1 MSTVNTA
8 LVIGAGI
15 GGLCSALAL
24 RRAGI
29 TCDII
34 EATPEMTVF
43 GVGIIQPSNALR
55 ALDRLGVA
63 EACLSA
69 GGGFPGWRLYDRSGA
84 MFAEVPNRNVAGPGM
99 PAVNGLPRQS
109 LHQILSDAA
118 AAEGSV
124 VRYGVTAN
132 AFEEVGDAVRVRFD
146 EGSTA
151 DYDLIVGADGCYS
164 KTRDALFGDEAH
176 PTFTGQGVWR
186 CNFARPA
193 DMEWGGVYYGSKS
206 KVGLVPMGP
215 TTMYMFVVTAEPD
228 NRRYEEA
235 ELVPTLRATLED
247 YQGLVATLR
256 DQLTPSSHIVY
267 KPMETLLLPP
277 PWSRGRTV
285 LIGDAV
291 HATTPH
297 LAQGASLAIEDA
309 VVLGDCLAEDRPLRE
324 ALDTFATRRFPRAKL
339 VVESSVQLGRW
350 ELAEWS
356 GTPDPSA
363 SFGGLFHEAT
373 EAMMQPA

>member
-1 MSTVNTA
+1 MSTVKTA

-15 GGLCSALAL
+15 GGLCAALAL

-29 TCDII
+29 ACDIV

-63 EACLSA
+63 TACLAA
-69 GGGFPGWRLYDRSGA
+69 GGGFPGWRLYDRSGD
-84 MFAEVPNRNVAGPGM
+84 MFAEVPNRNVAGPDM
-99 PAVNGLPRQS
+99 PPVNGLPRQA
-109 LHQILSDAA
+109 LHHILSDAA
-118 AAEGSV
+118 AAEGTI
-124 VRYGVTAN
+124 VRYGVTAS
-132 AFEEVGDAVRVRFD
+132 AFEDVADGVRVRFD
-146 EGSTA
+146 DGTTA
-151 DYDLIVGADGCYS
+151 DYELIVGADGCYS
-164 KTRDALFGDEAH
+164 KTRDALFGDAAK

-193 DMEWGGVYYGSKS
+193 DMEWGGVYYGTQS

-228 NRRYEEA
+228 NRRYEDA
-235 ELVPTLRATLED
+235 ELVPKLRDTLED
-247 YQGLVATLR
+247 YLGLVGTLR
-256 DQLTPSSHIVY
+256 DQLTPSSPVVY
-267 KPMETLLLPP
+267 KPMETLLLAP
-277 PWSRGRTV
+277 PWGRGRTV

-297 LAQGASLAIEDA
+297 LAQGASLAVEDA
-309 VVLGDCLAEDRPLRE
+309 VVLADCLAFDGPLQE
-324 ALDTFATRRFPRAKL
+324 ALDAFTTRRFPRAKL

-356 GTPDPSA
+356 GTPDASA

>member
-1 MSTVNTA
+1 MTTVRTS

-15 GGLCSALAL
+15 GGLCAAVAL

-29 TCDII
+29 ACDII

-63 EACLSA
+63 TACLAA

-84 MFAEVPNRNVAGPGM
+84 MFAEVPNRNVAAPGM
-99 PAVNGLPRQS
+99 PPVNGLPRQA

-118 AAEGSV
+118 AAQGSI
-124 VRYGVTAN
+124 VRYGVTAS
-132 AFEEVGDAVRVRFD
+132 AFEDLADGVRVRFD
-146 EGSTA
+146 DGTTA

-164 KTRDALFGDEAH
+164 KTRSALFGEEAR
-176 PTFTGQGVWR
+176 PAFTGQGVWR

-193 DMEWGGVYYGSKS
+193 DMEWGGVYYGSQS

-235 ELVPTLRATLED
+235 ELVPVLRASLAD
-247 YQGLVATLR
+247 YHGLVGTLR
-256 DQLTPSSHIVY
+256 DQLTPSSHVVY
-267 KPMETLLLPP
+267 KPMESLLLAP
-277 PWSRGRTV
+277 PWGRGRTV

-297 LAQGASLAIEDA
+297 LAQGASLAVEDA
-309 VVLGDCLAEDRPLRE
+309 VVLADCLADDRPLQE
-324 ALDTFATRRFPRAKL
+324 ALDAFTARRFPRAKL

-356 GTPDPSA
+356 GAPDASA